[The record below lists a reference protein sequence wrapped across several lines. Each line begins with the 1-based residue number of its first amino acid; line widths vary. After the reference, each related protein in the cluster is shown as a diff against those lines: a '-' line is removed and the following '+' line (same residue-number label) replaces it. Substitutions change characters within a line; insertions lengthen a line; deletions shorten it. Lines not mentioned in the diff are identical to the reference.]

1 MKRLD
6 FMISM
11 QPKGARSFFASRFY
25 FAIRLYFAVRA
36 VDRIP
41 ARPTLDLSYSFCGS
55 FVERDL
61 ACRRISACA
70 FLSRS
75 GQRNLGAEEG
85 S

>member
-25 FAIRLYFAVRA
+25 FAIRLYFVARFYLAVRA

-55 FVERDL
+55 FVERD
-61 ACRRISACA
+61 
-70 FLSRS
+70 
-75 GQRNLGAEEG
+75 
-85 S
+85 

>member
-11 QPKGARSFFASRFY
+11 QPRGARSFFAARFT
-25 FAIRLYFAVRA
+25 FATRA

-41 ARPTLDLSYSFCGS
+41 ATLTLDLSYSFCGS
-55 FVERDL
+55 LVERDL

>member
-11 QPKGARSFFASRFY
+11 QPKGARSFFAV
-25 FAIRLYFAVRA
+25 RLYFAVRA

-55 FVERDL
+55 FVERD
-61 ACRRISACA
+61 
-70 FLSRS
+70 
-75 GQRNLGAEEG
+75 
-85 S
+85 